1 MIPFVSVLKITMK
14 QLIWSDQFKLDMKS
28 FDRCLENSFIQ
39 DFQSKFLFF
48 FFLLFLLYKMQT
60 VLK

>member
-48 FFLLFLLYKMQT
+48 FFAFSFI
-60 VLK
+60 